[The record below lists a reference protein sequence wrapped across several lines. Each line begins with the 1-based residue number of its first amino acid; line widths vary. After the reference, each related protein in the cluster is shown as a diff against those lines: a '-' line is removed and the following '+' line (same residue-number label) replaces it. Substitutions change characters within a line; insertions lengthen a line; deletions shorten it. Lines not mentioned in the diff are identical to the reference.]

1 MNTSNR
7 NTFSLIQVTAITLML
22 SVLASCGGGGG
33 GESTSTSTAAT
44 TPPAAPAPAPT
55 TTNTSE
61 TPTETESYDPDASK
75 QEQTADQTE
84 DLYVEQNFEF
94 NTYKVITIDIQA
106 TDDVGAALANTL
118 LFISSLPAEMTELDD
133 ERMAEKSLISVFKT
147 DSSGG
152 VYTEVEV
159 SSNVKNVLLELNTLG
174 IENEVIV
181 TLAEDNMVQHHFK

>member
-7 NTFSLIQVTAITLML
+7 NTFSLTQVTAITLML

-33 GESTSTSTAAT
+33 GESTSTSTNAT
-44 TPPAAPAPAPT
+44 PAAPVTT
-55 TTNTSE
+55 TTNTSD
-61 TPTETESYDPDASK
+61 TPTEAESYDPDASK

-106 TDDVGAALANTL
+106 TDDVGIALANTL

-152 VYTEVEV
+152 IYTEVEV